1 MEGLL
6 PKIWLRSPKI
16 LLKLNGFPCDI
27 IPLGFVD
34 VADDALNFVVEKL
47 LVSLIELG
55 DSDAFLLADVELSLE
70 RVIFCLGYGCIERG
84 GVVVR

>member
-1 MEGLL
+1 M
-6 PKIWLRSPKI
+6 

-34 VADDALNFVVEKL
+34 VADDALNFAVEKL

-55 DSDAFLLADVELSLE
+55 DSDAFLLTDVELLLQCLVFCHWDCRVE
-70 RVIFCLGYGCIERG
+70 RS
-84 GVVVR
+84 GVVVG

>member
-1 MEGLL
+1 M
-6 PKIWLRSPKI
+6 PKIGLSEPNM

-55 DSDAFLLADVELSLE
+55 DSDAFLLTDVELSLD
-70 RVIFCLGYGCIERG
+70 RVIFCLGYGCIERC
-84 GVVVR
+84 GVVVG